1 MNLTVLRERFAVC
14 RLPSGAAI
22 PAWAAS
28 ASFLSIARTPDE
40 LSIVCDEANVPAE
53 DGDRDLRAERGW
65 RCVRVEGP
73 IPFDVV
79 GLAARLTTP
88 LAGSSIPVFF
98 VSTFDTDYLLVKE
111 ERLEEA
117 LAGWRA
123 TGFTTE

>member
-1 MNLTVLRERFAVC
+1 MKLTVLAERFAIC
-14 RLPSGAAI
+14 RLSPSATL
-22 PAWAAS
+22 PEWAAS

-40 LSIVCDEANVPAE
+40 LSIVCDETNVPA
-53 DGDRDLRAERGW
+53 DVRSERGW